1 VIELTPEG
9 NFLTYGIGVSLMA
22 MRDPEVA
29 QARVP
34 VA

>member
-1 VIELTPEG
+1 MGVEKPASSTL
-9 NFLTYGIGVSLMA
+9 GVSLMA

-34 VA
+34 VT